1 MAVKKNKFSE
11 ALGNPALMFISTE
24 LAEEPKTAAEPQAEK
39 EAEGQGYVVKHK
51 VVNSEVKTRRVQLV
65 FRPSTH
71 KAATEKA
78 AHMGISLNEYIH
90 SLIEQDLAHNE

>member
-1 MAVKKNKFSE
+1 MAVKKDKFSE

-39 EAEGQGYVVKHK
+39 EAESNGYVVRHK
-51 VVNSEVKTRRVQLV
+51 KIVNSEVKTKRVQLV

-78 AHMGISLNEYIH
+78 AQLGLSLSEYIH
-90 SLIEQDLAHNE
+90 ALIEQDNTH